1 MSAMNKVPGW
11 GIAMGMLTTLV
22 RFVQPKHTVQ
32 YPEVVQ
38 EISPKHRGR
47 LILLYDERGNLKCET
62 CFQCAAACPIE
73 IIDMGGVD
81 TKNRYFVHWGPPEQY
96 AERREESAVRR
107 SGRPVPDRTFVPFD
121 PIDVA
126 PLNRILDEEDYEPA
140 RMLAILEKTQAEY
153 GHLPVAA
160 LKHISH
166 TTGAWYA
173 RIYGTATS
181 YEHLRFEVPA
191 THVVGVCRCP
201 ACLLQ
206 GGGRILESVERA
218 AGTRLPGTSLDGAI
232 RLEAIDCHGGSPT
245 EPYVMLDGAVQTGV
259 TPDSIA
265 DVVTGL
271 RAAAAPAGRA

>member
-1 MSAMNKVPGW
+1 VIRIPGF
-11 GIAMGMLTTLV
+11 GLAKGMAQTLV
-22 RFVQPKHTVQ
+22 RFFAPKETVQ
-32 YPEVVQ
+32 YPEERYEV
-38 EISPKHRGR
+38 SPHFRGR
-47 LILLYDERGNLKCET
+47 LVLLYDEWGGLKCET
-62 CFQCAAACPIE
+62 CFQCAQACPIE
-73 IIDMGGVD
+73 CIDMGGVD
-81 TKNRYFVHWGPPEQY
+81 TKNRFHVHWGPPEQY
-96 AERREESAVRR
+96 AERREESALRR

-121 PIDVA
+121 PIDVG

-173 RIYGTATS
+173 RIYGTATY

-206 GGGRILESVERA
+206 GGGRILAAVEQA

-232 RLEAIDCHGGSPT
+232 RLEAIDCHGDSPT
-245 EPYVMLDGAVQTGV
+245 EPYVTLDGEVQTGATPESVAAAV
-259 TPDSIA
+259 TS
-265 DVVTGL
+265 L